1 MNENAVRAGRFHD
14 RQRSKK
20 AEKRRAFILFP
31 ACPIPPREA
40 RERSGMNSAT
50 ALVFP
55 VATAAR
61 PNGI

>member
-20 AEKRRAFILFP
+20 AEKRRAFP